1 MKRLFIIASFA
12 LMIISCKNDNIEI
25 DSTSAQTF
33 SETVDKISKALPVM
47 QQDKF
52 KEALQIIFEYNTS
65 QSMDNEARWGIV
77 RTLLDGK
84 TVDEV
89 FDIAEKVALQNKF
102 TWNRNQVPLVNGIP
116 KPGATETVETPAE
129 PTSNVQRFDFS
140 VKQDDTGIA
149 ISPFFYNAQGE
160 EIQLDQAVTATI
172 EVFNSGSIVYTFRS
186 TIDPNSTDD
195 LYRKNAINIKYSSL
209 DASKIKS
216 DRLDILVRI
225 PNSERYLTNR
235 KAVKVPLNLVG
246 ATEVVD
252 SAAVES
258 TPAHVSKEA
267 GMVKS
272 LSNRFMTN
280 LSKKNYS
287 GAFALTRSGEW
298 NTFQKFSSD
307 ETIKNLEQATIND
320 AKVLD
325 ADEKVALVEVH
336 ANLKDQSSKTYQVT
350 LEKINNKWFVVNFK

>member
-1 MKRLFIIASFA
+1 MKRLFIIISFA

-25 DSTSAQTF
+25 DSSSAQTF

-65 QSMDNEARWGIV
+65 PTMDNEARWGIV

-116 KPGATETVETPAE
+116 KPEAVEVIETPTE

-140 VKQDDTGIA
+140 VKQDDTGIS

-160 EIQLDQAVTATI
+160 EIQLDQAVTATV
-172 EVFNSGSIVYTFRS
+172 EVFNSGNIVYTFRS
-186 TIDPNSTDD
+186 TIDPNSLDD
-195 LYRKNAINIKYSSL
+195 LYRKNAITIKYASL
-209 DASKIKS
+209 DASKIKN

-235 KAVKVPLNLVG
+235 KAVKVPINLIG
-246 ATEVVD
+246 AVVVD
-252 SAAVES
+252 SVSLEDV
-258 TPAHVSKEA
+258 PIDVSKEA

-287 GAFALTRSGEW
+287 GAFALTRNGEW
-298 NTFQKFSSD
+298 NTYQKFSSD
-307 ETIKNLEQATIND
+307 EGIKNLEQATIKD

-325 ADEKVALVEVH
+325 ADEKVALVEVQ

>member
-140 VKQDDTGIA
+140 VKQDDTGIS

-172 EVFNSGSIVYTFRS
+172 EVFNSGNIVYTFRS
-186 TIDPNSTDD
+186 TIDPNSMDD
-195 LYRKNAINIKYSSL
+195 LYRKNAINIKGG
-209 DASKIKS
+209 
-216 DRLDILVRI
+216 
-225 PNSERYLTNR
+225 RY
-235 KAVKVPLNLVG
+235 
-246 ATEVVD
+246 
-252 SAAVES
+252 
-258 TPAHVSKEA
+258 
-267 GMVKS
+267 
-272 LSNRFMTN
+272 
-280 LSKKNYS
+280 
-287 GAFALTRSGEW
+287 
-298 NTFQKFSSD
+298 
-307 ETIKNLEQATIND
+307 
-320 AKVLD
+320 
-325 ADEKVALVEVH
+325 
-336 ANLKDQSSKTYQVT
+336 
-350 LEKINNKWFVVNFK
+350 